1 MFTNNILVLAAA
13 LAGAAEAFVCEGPY
27 FSFYNRAG
35 TAMSYQRLDP
45 ALFPGTESPHLHS
58 FDGGNGLSALSSFAD
73 TQSSSCTTARIKPD
87 KSLYWRPTLFFKTPR
102 SKFIRVPEKFS
113 KVYYKF
119 GDGNSRANVTEFP
132 EDFSMMAGSPF
143 KRQAYDNP
151 GRIRWTCLGEG
162 YSRTGD
168 KQGFPEKI
176 TSCKEGL
183 ATEITF
189 PSCWN
194 GKKMDPKSPNAHV
207 AYPSGGGKGVAA
219 CPSTHQAAR
228 FPEIFIEF
236 WYDVSSFD
244 GQYTANEIPWVL
256 SNGDPTGFGFHA
268 DFKNGWEKGV
278 LAKATAETGYC
289 NCGCGCDETKLKVC
303 FGDSGVNDNTDASFK
318 SCSATAA
325 YAGGE
330 TSTYE
335 KLPGCNPLQI
345 GPNDAVS
352 ATGEGCNAAPA
363 PASSYKASSAA
374 PSASGK
380 ASSALPSLS
389 ISLAGKKDAY
399 KTPDN
404 YEIATPTLASSA
416 TPVTT
421 PLPVSLG
428 PNPSLGLVFSDE
440 ATNPP
445 SSKLLPTASPSKI
458 GECKAPVYVTVTPT
472 VYVTAGAV
480 ANTTSCDYGTVTTT
494 TTNTVTVTVAAGGSY
509 RHKRHGHKH

>member
-1 MFTNNILVLAAA
+1 MFTNNILVLATA
-13 LAGAAEAFVCEGPY
+13 LAGATNAFVCEGPY

-35 TAMSYQRLDP
+35 TALSYQRLDP

-58 FDGGNGLSALSSFAD
+58 FDGGNGLSALSTFAD

-87 KSLYWRPTLFFKTPR
+87 KSLYWRPTLFFKTKT

-119 GDGNSRANVTEFP
+119 GDGNDRANVTEFP
-132 EDFSMMAGSPF
+132 EDFSMMAGNPL
-143 KRQAYDNP
+143 KREAYDNP

-168 KQGFPEKI
+168 KPGFPEGI

-194 GKKMDPKSPNAHV
+194 GQKLDPKSPNAHV

-219 CPSTHQAAR
+219 CPSSHRVAR

-244 GQYTANEIPWVL
+244 GQYTAKEVPWVL
-256 SNGDPTGFGFHA
+256 SNGDATGYGFHA

-278 LAKATAETGYC
+278 LGKATAETGYC
-289 NCGCGCDETKLKVC
+289 NCGCGCDEAKLKVC
-303 FGDSGVNDNTDASFK
+303 FGNSGVNDNTESSFK
-318 SCSATAA
+318 SCAANAA

-330 TSTYE
+330 GLTYD
-335 KLPGCNPLQI
+335 KLPGCNPIQLT
-345 GPNDAVS
+345 PDDAARAAS
-352 ATGEGCNAAPA
+352 EGCNATPPPA
-363 PASSYKASSAA
+363 TSYKASSLV

-380 ASSALPSLS
+380 PSAAFPSLS
-389 ISLAGKKDAY
+389 ISLAGKQEAY
-399 KTPDN
+399 KTPNN
-404 YEIATPTLASSA
+404 YEIPTTTLVFSAAPATS
-416 TPVTT
+416 
-421 PLPVSLG
+421 LPVSMG
-428 PNPSLGLVFSDE
+428 PNPSLGLVFSDA

-445 SSKLLPTASPSKI
+445 SSQILPTASPSKG

-494 TTNTVTVTVAAGGSY
+494 LTNTVTVTVAAGGNY
-509 RHKRHGHKH
+509 KHKRHSHKH